1 MVAILA
7 EQVNVKPYCPWFVN
21 REECQIHIVIQH
33 PSDALTVEA
42 VIPQVFKQFAATLAH
57 TVHLEELLLLPR
69 QPPVLQQLQPPHLPV
84 NQGVALL
91 V

>member
-57 TVHLEELLLLPR
+57 TVQLEELLLLPR
-69 QPPVLQQLQPPHLPV
+69 QPPVLQQLQPPHLPA

>member
-7 EQVNVKPYCPWFVN
+7 EQVNVKAYCPWFVN
-21 REECQIHIVIQH
+21 RVECQIHMIIQH

-42 VIPQVFKQFAATLAH
+42 VIPQVFKQFAGILAH
-57 TVHLEELLLLPR
+57 TVQLEELLLLPR
-69 QPPVLQQLQPPHLPV
+69 QPPVLQQLQPPLLPA

>member
-7 EQVNVKPYCPWFVN
+7 EQVNVKPYCPWFAN

-42 VIPQVFKQFAATLAH
+42 VIQQVFKQFARTRAH
-57 TVHLEELLLLPR
+57 IVHLE
-69 QPPVLQQLQPPHLPV
+69 HLPV
-84 NQGVALL
+84 NQEVASLA
-91 V
+91 